1 MTYHIACKYC
11 KKLVLVLIITRNIIL
26 TKMLGTKIFL
36 LLGLSVLGNSIP
48 QPELRIH
55 IHLHQD
61 DFQPGPA
68 RGPTPNIGHVG
79 NRIVTFPG
87 GADYPSRQFFKAG
100 SDYGDYGNKGEY
112 SIGRFG

>member
-1 MTYHIACKYC
+1 
-11 KKLVLVLIITRNIIL
+11 
-26 TKMLGTKIFL
+26 MLGTKIFL

-79 NRIVTFPG
+79 NRVVTFPG

-100 SDYGDYGNKGEY
+100 SDYGDYGAKGEY
-112 SIGRFG
+112 SIGRVG